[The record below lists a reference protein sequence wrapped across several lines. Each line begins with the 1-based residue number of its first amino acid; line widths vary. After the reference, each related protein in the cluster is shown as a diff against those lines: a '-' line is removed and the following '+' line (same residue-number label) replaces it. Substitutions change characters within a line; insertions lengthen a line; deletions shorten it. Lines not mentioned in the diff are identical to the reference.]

1 MSELDRIRTDIAFLR
16 QIEGDAKHTVYCEPH
31 RVDELRAAVERQG
44 WAHIL
49 TVVGSPACPA
59 GQLLVADTGA
69 LEAVQRQ
76 AMQRMTSRPF
86 RL

>member
-16 QIEGDAKHTVYCEPH
+16 QIEGDAKRTVLCEPH
-31 RVDELRAAVERQG
+31 RVNELRAAVEREG

-49 TVVGSPACPA
+49 TVVGSPACPVE
-59 GQLLVADTGA
+59 QFLVVDEGA
-69 LEAVQRQ
+69 LEAVHRQ
-76 AMQRMTSRPF
+76 AMQRMTGRPF